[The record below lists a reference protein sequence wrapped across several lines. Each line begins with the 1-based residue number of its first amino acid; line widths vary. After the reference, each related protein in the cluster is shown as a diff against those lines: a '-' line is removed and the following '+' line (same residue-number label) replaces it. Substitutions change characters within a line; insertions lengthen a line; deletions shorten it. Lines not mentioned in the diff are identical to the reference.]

1 MSWLDNAVA
10 QSSAPL
16 TVDISSL
23 GILDDDGNLTET
35 IEVVPVSAKE
45 YQVLKHHEHVRNAP
59 EADREERLGMVV
71 TFEMMKKA
79 DSSLKWDSFRNLPI
93 QFLNRLA
100 TLINAAMGKQT
111 STEVGDGD
119 GLGEL

>member
-16 TVDISSL
+16 SVDISSL
-23 GILDDDGNLTET
+23 GILGDDGSVVGS

-45 YQVLKHHEHVRNAP
+45 YQTLKHHPHVRQAA
-59 EADREERLGMVV
+59 EQDKEERLGMVV

-79 DSSLKWDSFRNLPI
+79 DSSLVWEQFRNLPI
-93 QFLNRLA
+93 QMLNKLA
-100 TLINAAMGKQT
+100 TLINGAMKGQT
-111 STEVGDGD
+111 STDEGDGD

>member
-1 MSWLDNAVA
+1 MTWLDNAVA

-16 TVDISSL
+16 KVDILDL
-23 GILDDDGNLTET
+23 GILDDDGSLVES
-35 IEVVPVSAKE
+35 IEVIPVSAKE

-79 DSSLKWDSFRNLPI
+79 DKTLKWDSFRSLPI

-100 TLINAAMGKQT
+100 TLINEAMKQQT